1 MRPSAPDVRSS
12 TSHYWLSA
20 LSRRVAGAV
29 GTLLRRNVANF
40 TDFLRG
46 PWITLAGGADDV
58 TNPMGQNTAVYS
70 SIRAIAQTI
79 MGFPMVLY
87 RAEDPDRIVTAG
99 PAFDLL
105 SQPQRGLTSGQFQEQ
120 WAGHLVHGGEAHIL
134 IEGRLDAVP
143 TALSIVGRA
152 EMTPKLTTDHRLLWW
167 DYRRGSQAEQVL
179 PEEDAYTRLLN
190 PTDPIRGL
198 GPLEAA
204 GLAIK
209 QDYHASLFNVAAL
222 QNGAHP
228 GGLLVFPGDVSPEQ
242 AKEHTRAL
250 EARHQGA
257 ARANRVLVIG
267 GGVDYK
273 ATAFKA
279 TDVELIPGRK
289 FSREEIFNAFG
300 VPSVIV
306 AIYESAHYD
315 VADASIRIYL
325 LFTVDPLVQSYQ
337 NVMNLLVLPRIEP
350 GVRLRLDTSQ
360 HPVLQELMWARF
372 DTLAKAL
379 KTGVPYNEAKRIL
392 NLPLGDQPW
401 GDTSLLESGLST
413 AEDVIAGLGAPPETD
428 ATEEEEE
435 AAVSRQPSAVSRD
448 HRRGAG
454 ATRGQA
460 ELGSPPEA
468 EFASRVSAEQRAEE
482 RQVRAQMPGIRQ
494 RYRSFFLRQERE
506 IVAKLRRAERNKA
519 TGDQVTT
526 RAGLDSERPAPLRP
540 PLLPCSLVTGALPW
554 ERAADDEA
562 AKQARRALLRITT
575 EQGRLRKL
583 AREYLTKAVKETLIA
598 ELKRLGWEAE
608 RTASV
613 TKKLMG
619 DRWIQGL
626 IRAKESKVAA
636 IEITTR
642 RRLVK
647 TLTEGIGKGETVTDL
662 ATRVH
667 AVLGGDRSRALTIA
681 RTESGQAVSVAR
693 FAAASAAGAQV
704 KAWKTGSN
712 PRASHIVAGQRYKL
726 PAGAIPM
733 DEAFEVG
740 NDRLMYPRD
749 PNGSAG
755 EIINCN
761 CILFTFRKAKEGARF
776 ELVNVLGLAG
786 LEKTA

>member
-1 MRPSAPDVRSS
+1 MRTRAVIQQ
-12 TSHYWLSA
+12 LAA
-20 LSRRVAGAV
+20 LGRRMGTAA
-29 GTLLRRNVANF
+29 GTLLGRQVANF

-46 PWITLAGGADDV
+46 PWITLAGGEAEV
-58 TNPMGQNTAVYS
+58 TDPMGQNTAVYS

-105 SQPQRGLTSGQFQEQ
+105 NQPQRGMTSGQFQEQ

-134 IEGRLDAVP
+134 LEGALDRP
-143 TALSIVGRA
+143 PQALSVVGRDQ
-152 EMTPKLTTDHRLLWW
+152 MTPKLTTDQRLLWW
-167 DYRRGSQAEQVL
+167 EYQRGSERKLVL
-179 PEEDAYTRLLN
+179 PEEDAYARLLN

-198 GPLEAA
+198 GPLQAA
-204 GLAIK
+204 ALAIK
-209 QDYHASLFNVAAL
+209 QDYHAALFNVAAL
-222 QNGAHP
+222 KNGAHP
-228 GGLLVFPGDVSPEQ
+228 GGLLVFPGDVSVEQ

-250 EARHQGA
+250 EARHQGPQ
-257 ARANRVLVIG
+257 RANRTLVIG
-267 GGVDYK
+267 GGADYK
-273 ATAFKA
+273 LTAFKA
-279 TDVELIPGRK
+279 TDVDLIPGRK

-325 LFTVDPLVQSYQ
+325 LFTVDPLVRSYQ

-350 GVRLRLDTSQ
+350 GVQLRLDMSQ
-360 HPVLQELMWARF
+360 HPVLQELIWARF
-372 DTLAKAL
+372 DTLAKAM

-392 NLPLGDQPW
+392 NLPLADQPW
-401 GDTSLLESGLST
+401 GDTSLLESGLAT
-413 AEDVIAGLGAPPETD
+413 AADVIAGLAAPPEEG
-428 ATEEEEE
+428 TEEEEE
-435 AAVSRQPSAVSRD
+435 GTGNGEQ
-448 HRRGAG
+448 GAG
-454 ATRGQA
+454 RKA
-460 ELGSPPEA
+460 ELCGPHILHVPTCPRA
-468 EFASRVSAEQRAEE
+468 YVPTRDADFASRVSAEQRAEE

-506 IVAKLRRAERNKA
+506 IVARLRREASNKIA
-519 TGDQVTT
+519 GNKVTMGPGT
-526 RAGLDSERPAPLRP
+526 PQTPT
-540 PLLPCSLVTGALPW
+540 LLPGSPVTCALPW

-562 AKQARRALLRITT
+562 AKKARRVLLRITD

-583 AREYLTKAVKETLIA
+583 AREYFTKAVKETLRA

-608 RTASV
+608 RTEAV

-619 DRWIQGL
+619 GRWIQGL
-626 IRAKESKVAA
+626 IRTKENKVAA

-642 RRLVK
+642 RRLVR
-647 TLTEGIGKGETVTDL
+647 TLTEGIGKGETVQDL

-667 AVLGGDRSRALTIA
+667 EVLGGDRSRALTIA

-693 FAAASAAGAQV
+693 FAAATAAGAQV
-704 KAWKTGSN
+704 KCWKTGAN
-712 PRASHIVAGQRYKL
+712 PRASHIVAGQRYQL
-726 PAGAIPM
+726 PDGAIPM

-740 NDRLMYPRD
+740 QDRLMYPRD
-749 PNGSAG
+749 PTGSAG

-761 CILFTFRKAKEGARF
+761 CILFTFRKAKEGAGF

-786 LEKTA
+786 LEKAA